1 MNVLASEDQP
11 VAALQLRAVRKSL
24 GHDAERVTGAT
35 AAWERLKPGGFRVIV
50 SDGRMPEVGGLDL
63 SRMVRN
69 RGGGG

>member
-1 MNVLASEDQP
+1 M
-11 VAALQLRAVRKSL
+11 RKSL